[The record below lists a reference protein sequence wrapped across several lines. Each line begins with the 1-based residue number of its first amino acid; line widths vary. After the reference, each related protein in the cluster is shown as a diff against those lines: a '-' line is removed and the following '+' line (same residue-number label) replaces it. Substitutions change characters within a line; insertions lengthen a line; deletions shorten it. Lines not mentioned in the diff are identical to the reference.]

1 MLTRLDLVLERLAWA
16 GMTAKASKCVLF
28 ATSAA
33 YLGHI
38 ISRKGLE
45 MEPAKIQKILDIDP
59 KSINTLE
66 RVRSFVGLCS
76 YYRRFVKGFASITAP
91 LADLTK
97 AGVDVA
103 TESQKPEVQQAVI
116 HSSQAARRRYD
127 VRTCVRA
134 CIRGDWRFLAHSH
147 VSPSQICYSRPFS
160 RGAEH
165 MAMHTRMWLCM

>member
-1 MLTRLDLVLERLAWA
+1 MPYLDDVGVWSTGVGPTIETREAASFEQMLTRLDLVLERLAWA

-103 TESQKPEVQQAVI
+103 TESQKRSKP
-116 HSSQAARRRYD
+116 
-127 VRTCVRA
+127 
-134 CIRGDWRFLAHSH
+134 L
-147 VSPSQICYSRPFS
+147 SPSS
-160 RGAEH
+160 
-165 MAMHTRMWLCM
+165 TL